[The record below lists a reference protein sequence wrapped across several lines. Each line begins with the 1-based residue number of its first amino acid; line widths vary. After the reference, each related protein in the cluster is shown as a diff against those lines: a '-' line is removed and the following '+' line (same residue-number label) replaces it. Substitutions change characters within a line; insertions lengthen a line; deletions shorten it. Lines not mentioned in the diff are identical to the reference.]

1 MSNANPEQ
9 WLGLLEAGGKQ
20 VGSTHLDLLIDQ
32 ANCELSLLDGIQQFE
47 PPMPWRMLFDALP
60 ESGAAH
66 LGPLLVRVDLQQPVQ
81 RVWLEE
87 LMHELGEQSRLLALV
102 SRWPFERL
110 GAYLGQCLEASSGG
124 CGGVLRY
131 YDPRLFPLLFS
142 HVLDP
147 DQQQQLLRPAVFW
160 SWLDLDGR
168 PRHLTGSA
176 APAEG
181 FYEFQ
186 AIELSDRQIDRLH
199 CASDTW
205 TALGGLA
212 AGLPAQWGAE
222 QRFQA
227 CYAAMLEAD
236 EAGLMLDTQRE
247 AFVLDRIHAG

>member
-1 MSNANPEQ
+1 MNIANPEQ
-9 WLGLLEAGGKQ
+9 WLDLLEAGCAQ
-20 VGSTHLDLLIDQ
+20 VASTHLDLLIDQ
-32 ANCELSLLDGIQQFE
+32 ANCQAPLLAGIQQFE
-47 PPMPWRMLFDALP
+47 PAMPWRMLFDALP

-66 LGPLLVRVDLQQPVQ
+66 LGPLLVRIDLHQPLQ
-81 RVWLEE
+81 RLWLEE
-87 LMHELGEQSRLLALV
+87 LIHELGDQSRLLALV

-110 GAYLGQCLEASSGG
+110 GTYLSQCLEVLNGG
-124 CGGVLRY
+124 RGGVLRY

-147 DQQQQLLRPAVFW
+147 DQQRQLLCPAVFW
-160 SWLDLDGR
+160 SWLDLDGQ
-168 PRHLTGSA
+168 PRHQTGTA

-181 FYEFQ
+181 FYHFQ
-186 AIELSDRQIDRLH
+186 TIELSDRQLDRLC

-205 TALGGLA
+205 VALSELA
-212 AGLPAQWGAE
+212 AGLPTQWGAE

-236 EAGLMLDTQRE
+236 EAGLMVDTQRQ